1 MVELKLNKVLFF
13 FLVPVVVHLVVVDVT
28 SQVRRCLY
36 GGSRCPPP
44 KRRYFTRSSHL
55 RVSPGFQSLPRK
67 VDSHFIER

>member
-36 GGSRCPPP
+36 GGSRCPP
-44 KRRYFTRSSHL
+44 RR
-55 RVSPGFQSLPRK
+55 GGILPDRLT
-67 VDSHFIER
+67 